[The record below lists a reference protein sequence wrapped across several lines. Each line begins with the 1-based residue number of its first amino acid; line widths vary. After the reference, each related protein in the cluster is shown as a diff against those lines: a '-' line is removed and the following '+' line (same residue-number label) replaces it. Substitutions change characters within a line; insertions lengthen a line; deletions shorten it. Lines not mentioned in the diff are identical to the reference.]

1 MSLSEINYNKE
12 NIALSSNSKSNQE
25 KEFDQDVITRL
36 QQDAAK
42 LERLYKEEVIK
53 CQNSM
58 SEQEILEVE
67 ILSKEK
73 LILQQQQSLQK
84 MTDLNKSL
92 SKKLS
97 TEISYYENT
106 LRNYRKMEK
115 EWNENSTELRMNKLK
130 FDHMIKKKNEELLE
144 IKQELEYIKNEA
156 DDKDLEINRLNSQ
169 MGSLQKKLDDMRE
182 SQKFE
187 DQEDS
192 IQQLSRYEHESSD
205 ESDLSSLLMQEE
217 EDDDDDD
224 DDENVGDGY
233 DDLDNS
239 RNPVDEDQSSNIFG
253 NSSSLAHEL
262 NNKFDENEKVIKKYQ
277 FEIKSLKN
285 EKTQLYSYINKLLK
299 NKPQPDQN
307 SILKEK
313 LVKRKILRAISINQ
327 ATLNTQSPTLSST
340 TPRSRTTQ
348 TGKRVFSN
356 IVNFKNYQNLKK
368 RPISQTGKL
377 NLVYEQNSDDE
388 ELHRRLF
395 NEEDVDEDEIRMLG
409 NQNFGHTFFKPSQYL
424 MNPIEIIILKNG
436 GDSNDDSSFVLTSED
451 PDLDVD

>member
-169 MGSLQKKLDDMRE
+169 MGSLQKKLDDTRE

-217 EDDDDDD
+217 EDDDND

-299 NKPQPDQN
+299 NKPQPD
-307 SILKEK
+307 
-313 LVKRKILRAISINQ
+313 
-327 ATLNTQSPTLSST
+327 
-340 TPRSRTTQ
+340 
-348 TGKRVFSN
+348 
-356 IVNFKNYQNLKK
+356 
-368 RPISQTGKL
+368 
-377 NLVYEQNSDDE
+377 
-388 ELHRRLF
+388 
-395 NEEDVDEDEIRMLG
+395 
-409 NQNFGHTFFKPSQYL
+409 
-424 MNPIEIIILKNG
+424 
-436 GDSNDDSSFVLTSED
+436 
-451 PDLDVD
+451 